1 MLVSIMK
8 HIAISLLAALALPA
22 VAQTPS
28 TATSR
33 PAAEVVMDASGKIVA
48 PWTKGKSCTRQE
60 AGKETCR
67 WVVVNGQTREIA
79 RVGDKWSSKF
89 APTGRGREVRRIES
103 SLDKATR
110 LSGSSLQ

>member
-1 MLVSIMK
+1 MK
-8 HIAISLLAALALPA
+8 HIAIALLAALAFPA
-22 VAQTPS
+22 LGQTPS
-28 TATSR
+28 TATSK
-33 PAAEVVMDASGKIVA
+33 PAADVVMDASGKIVA
-48 PWTKGKSCTRQE
+48 PWTKGKSCARQE
-60 AGKETCR
+60 AEKETCR

-89 APTGRGREVRRIES
+89 APTGNGREVRRIES